1 MHGFRCERNVIPEG
15 VVGGCR
21 LRKAAVGF
29 HFYGVDQV
37 GKFDGILDEENRD
50 VVADQIPVAFLGVKL
65 DGKPAYVTRGVH
77 RTRAARDGRYTSKQ
91 GCLLSYLGEYFGG
104 GIFLQRS
111 GQLEESMRA
120 RGSRVNDT
128 LRDSLVI
135 EMRDFF
141 TKNKILQ
148 KRWTARIGPK

>member
-29 HFYGVDQV
+29 HFYGMNEV

-50 VVADQIPVAFLGVKL
+50 VVANDVPVSFLSVKL

-77 RTRAARDGRYTSKQ
+77 RSRAACNGRYTGKQ
-91 GCLLSYLGEYFGG
+91 RCLLTYLGEYPGG
-104 GIFLQRS
+104 GVFLQ
-111 GQLEESMRA
+111 
-120 RGSRVNDT
+120 
-128 LRDSLVI
+128 
-135 EMRDFF
+135 
-141 TKNKILQ
+141 
-148 KRWTARIGPK
+148 